1 MKREQMNI
9 VIVGHVDHGKSTVI
23 GRLLADTGS
32 LPQGKLEQVRTTC
45 KNNSK
50 PFEYSFLLD
59 ALQDEQDQ
67 GITIDAARC
76 FFKTDKRDYI
86 VIDAPG
92 HIEFLKNMVTGAAR
106 AEAAVLVIDAKEGI
120 QENSKRHGYL
130 VSMLGIKQVVVVVNK
145 LDLVDYSESVF
156 EQIQKEYR
164 AFLKQI
170 NVDPISFIPVSAFE
184 GDNLVNLS
192 PKTEWYQG
200 KTILQQLDHL
210 KKKSEQEAL
219 PFRFPVQ
226 DIYKFTEEGDD
237 RRIVAGT
244 VETGSI
250 QVGDEVV
257 FLPSDK
263 RSRVKAIESF
273 NTPIKT
279 TATKGEAI
287 GFTLDTQI
295 YIKPGELMVKA
306 KEKLPLV
313 RTQFKANLFWLGKA
327 PLIKGKNYKLKI
339 STTRAQVQ
347 LVDILS
353 VLDASE
359 LTTVTNK
366 KQIDRHDV
374 AECIF
379 ETTKPIAF
387 DLIDEIESTGRF
399 VLVDNYEIAGGG
411 VIIAPVKSEG
421 SILKKHI
428 QEREFSWEKSLIS
441 LEDRENFNGHKSK
454 FIVFTGLENTGKRKI
469 AHALEKRLF
478 GDGHRAYYLGMG
490 NISRGLDSDITAVD
504 SSSRD
509 EQIRRLGE
517 LARVITGSGQIFITS
532 LHDVDDYDLD
542 ILKKLTE
549 PNELLVINVGVD
561 GFVRNSVNVNLDI
574 NTDTLG
580 AVDKVIRLLRKE
592 QVIEYF
598 I

>member
-478 GDGHRAYYLGMG
+478 EDGHRAYYLGMG

>member
-1 MKREQMNI
+1 MEREQMNI

-23 GRLLADTGS
+23 GRLLADTDS
-32 LPQGKLEQVRTTC
+32 LPQGKLEQVKATC
-45 KNNSK
+45 ARNAK

-76 FFKTDKRDYI
+76 FFKTQKRDYI

-145 LDLVDYSESVF
+145 LDLVDYSEKVF
-156 EQIQKEYR
+156 ENIQKDYR
-164 AFLKQI
+164 EFLKQI

-192 PKTEWYQG
+192 SKTSWYAG
-200 KTILQQLDHL
+200 NTVLQQLDAL
-210 KKKSEQEAL
+210 KKKSEKENQ

-237 RRIVAGT
+237 RRIAAGT
-244 VETGSI
+244 VETGSVT
-250 QVGDEVV
+250 VGDDVI
-257 FLPSDK
+257 FLPSQK
-263 RSRVKAIESF
+263 RSKVKSIESF
-273 NTPIKT
+273 NTPVKQS
-279 TATKGEAI
+279 ATKGEAI

-306 KEKLPLV
+306 KDRQPTISN
-313 RTQFKANLFWLGKA
+313 RFRANLFWLGKA
-327 PLIKGKNYKLKI
+327 PMIKGKNYKLKI
-339 STTRAQVQ
+339 ATSRAQVQ
-347 LVDILS
+347 LVEILN
-353 VLDASE
+353 VLDASA
-359 LTTVTNK
+359 LTSIQNK
-366 KQIDRHDV
+366 QQVDRHDV

-379 ETTKPIAF
+379 ETVKPIAF
-387 DLIDEIESTGRF
+387 DLIDKIESTGRF

-411 VIIAPVKSEG
+411 VITQSIESEI
-421 SILKKHI
+421 SILKKHVRK
-428 QEREFSWEKSLIS
+428 REFSWEKSMIT
-441 LEDRENFNGHKSK
+441 LEEREAINGHKCK

-478 GDGHRAYYLGMG
+478 NDGYRAYYLGMG
-490 NISRGLDSDITAVD
+490 NINRGLDSDINGLD
-504 SSSRD
+504 QNQKD

-532 LHDVDDYDLD
+532 LHDIDDYDLE
-542 ILKKLTE
+542 ILKKLTK
-549 PNELLVINVGVD
+549 PSDFLVVNVGMD
-561 GFVRNSVNVNLDI
+561 GFVRNNVDINLDI
-574 NTDTLG
+574 KSNAHD
-580 AVDKVIRLLRKE
+580 AVEKVLSVLRKE
-592 QVIEYF
+592 HVIEYF